1 MKKILGLDLGTTSIG
16 WALVNEAE
24 SENEK
29 SSIIKLGVRVNP
41 LTVDEQ
47 TNFEKGKAITTNAD
61 RTLKRTA
68 RRNLQRYK
76 LRRENLI
83 SLLKKE
89 GFITEDSVLCEKGNH
104 STFETRLLRAKAVT
118 EEISLEELAR
128 VLIMLNKKR
137 GYKSSRKAN
146 SGEDGNLI
154 DGMTVAR
161 KLYDEHLTPGQ
172 YTYQLLCKGKKF
184 IPDFYPS
191 DLYAEFEAVWNCQKQ
206 FYTDMLTDELREAL
220 RDKNEK
226 QTWAICAAP
235 LGVKGIKRNGTIAEQ
250 RVENYRWRTEALTKQ
265 LPLEQVVIVLQKINS
280 QIRATSGYLGAISD
294 RSKEL
299 YFNHLTVGQFQMK
312 QLSEN
317 PNISLKNQVF
327 YRQDYL
333 DEFERIWE
341 KQAKFHKELTEELK
355 HELRDIIIFYQR
367 PLKSQKSLI
376 NYCEFESSQKE
387 VVVDGK
393 KKTITIGLRVCP
405 KSSPLFQCF
414 KIWQSINNL
423 QITGNVI
430 PKQQLDLFGDTTE
443 FDYGTRILT
452 EEEKL
457 NLYRELSIK
466 ESLSEAEIIKLLF
479 GGEKGLSLNF
489 HKIEGNRTMAAF
501 IKACHTIL
509 VINGYNDYDF
519 SKIPYYKTIAII
531 TQVFDALGFKY
542 GFLNFNPA
550 LEGKDYERQDAYR
563 LWHLL
568 YSYSDDNSATGNEKL
583 VERIGN
589 LLNMDKESAAV
600 FASITY
606 ESDYGS
612 LSSKAMRRIL
622 PHMMDGLEYSVACE
636 YAGYRHSR
644 RSLTKEEIMSKP
656 LVDTIP
662 LLPRNSLHNPVV
674 EKILNQ
680 MINVVNAVTKSY
692 GKPDEIRIEMA
703 RELKKSATEREQMT
717 RNIARANA
725 ENDKYRKVLQ
735 EEFNI
740 QNVCRNDIIR
750 YRLYLELEANG
761 FKTLYTQTYIPR
773 DKLFFSKEFDIEHI
787 IPQAR
792 LFDDSFSNKT
802 LEARSANIEKGSTT
816 AYDYVLAKYG
826 EHGSNG
832 AITYKERIDH
842 LYKDGKISK
851 TKHDKLLMTT
861 DDIPNGFINRDLRD
875 TQYIARKAREILES
889 AVRVVVPTTGSV
901 TDRLREDWQL
911 VDVMKELNWDKYDQL
926 GLTEIVKDHDGRQ
939 IRRIKDWTK
948 RNDHR
953 HHAMDALTIAF
964 TRHSYIQYLN
974 NLNARSDK
982 GGSIYA
988 IEKKELYRD
997 KNNKLRFI
1005 PPMPLGEFRVEARHH
1020 LENVLISIKAKN
1032 KVATR
1037 NVNITRSSDC
1047 KTHRTVQLTP
1057 RGQLHNETIYGHRRQ
1072 CIVKEEKVGGTFNE
1086 EKIKTVSN
1094 PQIREAL
1101 LRRLAEFGDAKKAF
1115 TGKNSLDKNPVYIDD
1130 DNTKQVSQKVKT
1142 VTYEDVF
1149 TIRKPI
1155 DKDLKID
1162 KVVDGRVR
1170 QILQERL
1177 DEYGGDAKN
1186 AFANLDESPI
1196 WLNRERGIAIKR
1208 VTIYGVSNA
1217 IALHD
1222 IRNMQGKKILNSN
1235 GAPTPV
1241 DYVSTSN
1248 NHHVAIFLD
1257 ENGNL
1262 QEHVVSFFE
1271 ATERSRQNLPIVD
1284 YEYNKH
1290 LGWQFLFTM
1299 KRNEYFVFPN
1309 EKTGFNPN
1317 EIDLLDPN
1325 NAAEISKNLF
1335 RVQKL
1340 ATKDYFF
1347 RHHLETNV
1355 DTPKEL
1361 SGVTYARLSLKG
1373 IVGIVKVR
1381 INHLG
1386 QIVAVGEY

>member
-1 MKKILGLDLGTTSIG
+1 MYFP
-16 WALVNEAE
+16 
-24 SENEK
+24 
-29 SSIIKLGVRVNP
+29 IIKLGVRVNP

-146 SGEDGNLI
+146 SSEDGNLI

-589 LLNMDKESAAV
+589 LLNMDKESAAA

-740 QNVCRNDIIR
+740 QNVSRNDIIR

-1072 CIVKEEKVGGTFNE
+1072 CIVKVEKVGGTFNE

-1222 IRNMQGKKILNSN
+1222 RRDMQGKKILNSN

-1271 ATERSRQNLPIVD
+1271 ATERSRQNLPVVD